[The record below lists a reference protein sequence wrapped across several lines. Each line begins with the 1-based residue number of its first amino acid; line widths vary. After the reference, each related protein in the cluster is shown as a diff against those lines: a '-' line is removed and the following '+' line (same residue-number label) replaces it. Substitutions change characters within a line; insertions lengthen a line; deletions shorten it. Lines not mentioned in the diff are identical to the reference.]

1 MTQKKDNRLPIL
13 DEKARCICG
22 AETYDPE
29 KHPHGAVGLI
39 RYRKSKYGNDGG
51 YSVGCT
57 RCGRL
62 GARGRTQVDARGRT
76 QVDARAHWAEQT
88 FKYGPLKEDKDK

>member
-13 DEKARCICG
+13 DEKARCVCG

-29 KHPHGAVGLI
+29 KRPHGAVGLI

-57 RCGRL
+57 RCGRRVRVAGHRL
-62 GARGRTQVDARGRT
+62 THWHTGWGRRSNMAR
-76 QVDARAHWAEQT
+76 
-88 FKYGPLKEDKDK
+88 

>member
-13 DEKARCICG
+13 DEKARCVCG

-29 KHPHGAVGLI
+29 KRPHGAVGLI

-57 RCGRL
+57 RCGRWVRVDGHRL
-62 GARGRTQVDARGRT
+62 THWHIGWGRRSNMAR
-76 QVDARAHWAEQT
+76 
-88 FKYGPLKEDKDK
+88 

>member
-1 MTQKKDNRLPIL
+1 M
-13 DEKARCICG
+13 
-22 AETYDPE
+22 
-29 KHPHGAVGLI
+29 GLI

-62 GARGRTQVDARGRT
+62 GARGRTQVDAL
-76 QVDARAHWAEQT
+76 AHWVGQT

>member
-13 DEKARCICG
+13 DEKARCVCG

-29 KHPHGAVGLI
+29 KRPHGAVGLI

-51 YSVGCT
+51 
-57 RCGRL
+57 RL
-62 GARGRTQVDARGRT
+62 GARGRTQVDAL
-76 QVDARAHWAEQT
+76 AHWMGQA

>member
-1 MTQKKDNRLPIL
+1 MTQKKDNRLPFL
-13 DEKARCICG
+13 DEQARCACG
-22 AETYDPE
+22 AMPYDPE
-29 KHPHGAVGLI
+29 KHPHGTVGLI

-62 GARGRTQVDARGRT
+62 GARGRTQLDALT
-76 QVDARAHWAEQT
+76 HWVWQT
-88 FKYGPLKEDKDK
+88 YKYGPLKEENNE